1 MDEAINELKSQL
13 ADLIKRIVEL
23 ELVRDRLKKHPGLSR
38 EEISFV
44 GDTTDEEDN

>member
-1 MDEAINELKSQL
+1 MDEAIKELKKQL
-13 ADLIKRIVEL
+13 AELIQRIVEL
-23 ELVRDRLKKHPGLSR
+23 EIVRDRLKKHPGLSR